1 MIGNLLAAVAVSVAV
16 TTLAACAHTPRTPMV
31 TIGDA
36 EFVVE
41 VLRSPQD
48 KDRGLSGSSSL
59 EPGTGALFVY
69 APGQAPAF
77 WMKGMLF
84 DLDFVWIGGDCTVV
98 DVTERVPRPDHGT
111 PDRSLPRYS
120 APASAAYNLEIN
132 AGEAGS
138 AGIGP
143 GDRVGFSGFSVAGG
157 GC

>member
-1 MIGNLLAAVAVSVAV
+1 MIGDLLAAVAVSAAI
-16 TTLAACAHTPRTPMV
+16 TTLAACAHTPHTPMV
-31 TIGDA
+31 TVGDA
-36 EFVVE
+36 EFVVK

-48 KDRGLSGSSSL
+48 RGRGLAGSPPL

-69 APGQAPAF
+69 APEQAPAF

-98 DVTERVPRPDHGT
+98 DVMERVPRPDHGT
-111 PDRSLPRYS
+111 PDTGLPIYS
-120 APASAAYNLEIN
+120 APASAVYNLEIN
-132 AGEAGS
+132 AGEAES
-138 AGIGP
+138 AGIRR

>member
-1 MIGNLLAAVAVSVAV
+1 MIGVLLATVAVSAAV
-16 TTLAACAHTPRTPMV
+16 TTLAACAHAPRTPMV
-31 TIGDA
+31 TVGDA
-36 EFVVE
+36 EFAVE
-41 VLRSPQD
+41 VFRSPRD
-48 KDRGLSGSSSL
+48 KARGLSGRESL
-59 EPGTGALFVY
+59 EPGTGVLFVY
-69 APGQAPAF
+69 APGQVPEF
-77 WMKGMLF
+77 WMKGMRF

-111 PDRSLPRYS
+111 PDTSLQRYS

-138 AGIGP
+138 AAIRP

>member
-1 MIGNLLAAVAVSVAV
+1 M
-16 TTLAACAHTPRTPMV
+16 
-31 TIGDA
+31 
-36 EFVVE
+36 VE

-48 KDRGLSGSSSL
+48 KGRGLSGSPSL

-69 APGQAPAF
+69 APEQAPAF

-84 DLDFVWIGGDCTVV
+84 DLDFVWIGGDCTVL
-98 DVTERVPRPDHGT
+98 DVTERVPRPAPGT
-111 PDRSLPRYS
+111 PDTSLPVYS

-138 AGIGP
+138 AGIRP
-143 GDRVGFSGFSVAGG
+143 GDRVGFSGFSVDGG